1 MSEEKPV
8 VSAEIPE
15 FTGNL
20 EQLETDAGDIQF
32 DGMAIGAA
40 GLLID
45 ANFNLLEPF
54 YKAPEAD
61 QLFATTAP
69 VAAAGYDLQ
78 TELGTVSKALLDYAA
93 EVRPLV
99 DRLNSLR
106 EEAAAFERRVADD
119 DEWVADG
126 DLIDE
131 NTARRNAVNAAWSA
145 FQAAELACHNKIVAL
160 VGGEPLVVNDG
171 SNKENMYGYRAED
184 LNNVGGLP
192 WGDVVEES
200 NPWYYFHEHAW
211 DFTVGFFVDG
221 VWGTIRG
228 LGTLV
233 GVDGWDAAGQAWTG
247 LGKLLT
253 GIVITAV
260 PVVGA
265 AYWLAPDDKLPSWLR
280 DSRTAVVETGKALI
294 AYDEW
299 GKNPSRA
306 AGAVTFNV
314 LTTVFTG
321 GAGGAVA
328 GTAKAG
334 AIAKAISFAGKAG
347 RIVDP
352 MTYIAKG
359 VGSTGVKISD
369 VMASLRGIT
378 DGTHIRLG
386 EGTYQIADSPNLADD
401 LPAGLTP
408 ENTVRMETPK
418 GEVVYL
424 DTKTLVMHNADGTV
438 RESLDSIRHEA
449 TAEQRAGEA
458 AARQE
463 QTPGARGEGELVG
476 AGAGTRVGDSVAVGG
491 RGGDTAAVGGRGG
504 DNVGGAGGRTG
515 ENAPVGRDGGSGGS
529 GGLDDLGRTG
539 DDAGR
544 AGDEEAGDAGRS
556 GDEAAGAGDA
566 VDNGAGAA
574 DEGQQARERTPEEQK
589 KIIEEQ
595 IRRANDSDQTW
606 FENFYRSDGHRKSI
620 KTLDE
625 NGDELPILAK
635 DSDGSWIA
643 KDSLPPKPGA
653 KSTLDPGTFDRG
665 SVRTDQIGHL
675 DDAAMDRKVSKDL
688 TNAERAYRGDP
699 SPENLTKLNSA
710 QNAFDA
716 QLPGRPNNSSIA
728 EALGEQAAM
737 RHVIPQ
743 RFPDAQWIDLPK
755 TSNGANMFDQLYRLD
770 DGTLVI
776 AEAKAPQANPM
787 WRKGTGDAEGWMV
800 QQGTRPYIETIL
812 FQMEKNYK
820 LGATD
825 SAGNPVLDAKGKPV
839 TNGDLADLI
848 SEALESGK
856 LKYVMVKAAENPG
869 TYAGAKLEH
878 FKID

>member
-1 MSEEKPV
+1 MSEERPV

-20 EQLETDAGDIQF
+20 EQLEKDAADIAS
-32 DGMAIGAA
+32 DGKSIGSA
-40 GLLID
+40 GALID
-45 ANFNLLEPF
+45 TRFHLLEPF
-54 YKAPEAD
+54 YEAPEAD

-69 VAAAGYDLQ
+69 VASAGDDLR
-78 TELGTVSKALLDYAA
+78 TELGTVSQALLDYAA

-99 DRLNSLR
+99 DRLNGLR
-106 EEAAAFERRVADD
+106 SEAAAFERRVADD
-119 DEWVADG
+119 DEWRADG
-126 DLIDE
+126 DLVEE
-131 NTARRNAVNAAWSA
+131 NNNRRSDINAAYAA
-145 FQAAELACHNKIVAL
+145 FQAAERDCYNKIVAL

-171 SNKENMYGYRAED
+171 SNKENMYGYRGED
-184 LNNVGGLP
+184 LNNAGGLP
-192 WGDVVEES
+192 WGDPVEES
-200 NPWYYFHEHAW
+200 NPWYYIHEHVW
-211 DFTVGFFVDG
+211 DFAVGFVVDG
-221 VWGTIRG
+221 VWGTIKG

-233 GVDGWDAAGQAWTG
+233 GFNGWDAAGQAWTG

-253 GIVITAV
+253 GIAITAT
-260 PVVGA
+260 PLGA
-265 AYWLAPDDKLPSWLR
+265 AYWLTPADKLPSWLR

-314 LTTVFTG
+314 VTTIFTG
-321 GAGGAVA
+321 GTGGAVSGA
-328 GTAKAG
+328 GKAG

-352 MTYIAKG
+352 MTYITKG
-359 VGSTGVKISD
+359 VGATAVKISD

-386 EGTYQIADSPNLADD
+386 EGTYRIADTPNLADD

-408 ENTVRMETPK
+408 ENSVRMETPK

-424 DTKTLVMHNADGTV
+424 DTKTLIMHNADGTV
-438 RESLDSIRHEA
+438 RESLDTIRHEA
-449 TAEQRAGEA
+449 TAEQRVGDG
-458 AARQE
+458 ARQE
-463 QTPGARGEGELVG
+463 HGSGASRERELVG
-476 AGAGTRVGDSVAVGG
+476 AGARVGEDAAVGGARVGDTAAAGGRGSDGFGGGG
-491 RGGDTAAVGGRGG
+491 RGGDGVGGGGRGG
-504 DNVGGAGGRTG
+504 GGL
-515 ENAPVGRDGGSGGS
+515 EDVGRAG
-529 GGLDDLGRTG
+529 DDAAGDAGRAG
-539 DDAGR
+539 DDAVGDAGR
-544 AGDEEAGDAGRS
+544 AGDE
-556 GDEAAGAGDA
+556 AGDA
-566 VDNGAGAA
+566 VDGGAGAA
-574 DEGQQARERTPEEQK
+574 DDGAKPEARTPEEQK

-595 IRRANDSDQTW
+595 IRKANDPDQTW
-606 FENFYRSDGHRKSI
+606 FEKFYRSDGHRKSI

-635 DSDGSWIA
+635 DSDGGWIA

-665 SVRTDQIGHL
+665 SVRSDQIGHL
-675 DDAAMDRKVSKDL
+675 DEAAMDRKVSKDL
-688 TNAERAYRGDP
+688 TNAERAYREDP
-699 SPENLTKLNSA
+699 SAENLTKLNEA
-710 QNAFDA
+710 QGAFDA

-755 TSNGANMFDQLYRLD
+755 TPNGANMFDQLYRRD

-776 AEAKAPQANPM
+776 AEAKAPQAKPM
-787 WRKGTGDAEGWMV
+787 WRKGAGEADGWMV
-800 QQGTRPYIETIL
+800 QQGTRPYIETIIAE
-812 FQMEKNYK
+812 MRKNQN
-820 LGATD
+820 LIARDG
-825 SAGNPVLDAKGKPV
+825 AGNPVLDSAGRPV
-839 TNGDLADLI
+839 TNGTIAQQIFD
-848 SEALESGK
+848 ALDDGK

-878 FKID
+878 FEIY